1 LTGHGHGAQLPAMH
15 KPDKRDTPLADRF
28 VVVLVETQDLVNIA
42 GSVRAMLNMGLA
54 RLRLVKP
61 EEAFDPRRVAGIAHG
76 AEPLIERVEFY
87 DTLDDAVRDASLVV
101 GTSARRRTA
110 AYVWHAPR
118 AAADELIAWPATA
131 AQPIALVF
139 GREDAGLTN
148 DELDRCDRLL
158 VVPTNP
164 RHPSLNLAQAV
175 LLIGYELWLAG
186 GRSRPLPV
194 PKRKSVLATSEDL
207 RLLFDDLRRM
217 LDAIEFFKARN
228 EEAVLRTARA
238 VIRRSRPTQRES
250 KLLRAIAIETR
261 KFLKRKLAD
270 TGPAQADQ
278 GSD

>member
-1 LTGHGHGAQLPAMH
+1 M
-15 KPDKRDTPLADRF
+15 KPDKLDTPLADRF
-28 VVVLVETQDLVNIA
+28 VVVLVGTQDLVNIA

-61 EEAFDPRRVAGIAHG
+61 EEPFDPRRVAGIAHG
-76 AEPLIERVEFY
+76 AEPLIERVEFF
-87 DTLDDAVRDASLVV
+87 DTLDDAVRDACVVV

-110 AYVWHAPR
+110 AYVWQAPR

-217 LDAIEFFKARN
+217 LETIEFFKSRS

-238 VIRRSRPTQRES
+238 VIRRARPTQRES

-261 KFLKRKLAD
+261 KFLNRKVPD
-270 TGPAQADQ
+270 VGPAQGDEV
-278 GSD
+278 SD